1 MEYQHPQPGDM
12 RRAAFQP
19 ATLNPDARTIEL
31 TWTTGARG
39 RRASWF
45 DGDWFE
51 ELDMSTDAVRLD
63 RLNNGAALLNS
74 HQSADL
80 SNILGVV
87 ERAWIENGEGRARVR
102 FSERAEVEPIFR
114 DVASGIIR
122 NVSVGYQVHK
132 WSDPIRT
139 ADGQPP
145 TYRALDWEPMELSL
159 VGVPFDA
166 KAQTRNQS
174 SAPDTSM
181 PDNLNSQAG
190 GDPAEQQPATQARAA
205 DPSPSPAPVAAAD
218 TELQR
223 TASELRRE
231 NEILRLGRDAGL
243 TDAQTDEL
251 VRSGQTVTECSREA
265 VRLMRLRLE
274 GGDTRA
280 ADGPAPLGHPAQ
292 IAVTRDS
299 GDTLMRGIS
308 LGLEARIRPG
318 TLKGDDA
325 DLGREFRSYTLLELT
340 RQYLES
346 RGTNTRGMSKTELVS
361 RGFHSTSDFPL
372 LFSNLAGKT
381 LDAAYQEEP
390 HTWRPIARQRNLPDF
405 KNANDLIVAG
415 ALTPEALLEGGEY
428 KAGTLVE
435 AQHTWKLATYA
446 RKVTV
451 TRQAIIN
458 DDLSALER
466 VPEMLGRGFRRLE
479 SNIIWGLI
487 TGNAVTSVDSVA
499 LFNAAHNNMGGS
511 TGLAITTSGFN
522 TAKKAMRKQT
532 DLAGNTINLTP
543 SYLMVPTDLEST
555 ALQFLFPS
563 GFAPSA
569 RTGDNGPVVNA
580 QTANMELIVEP
591 RLDGAADVW
600 YLAVSPGAVE
610 GIVFGYLAG
619 EEGPTVTTTEKRDPD
634 GVELLA
640 RFDFGA
646 AVKDFRGFYRSKNV

>member
-1 MEYQHPQPGDM
+1 MEQQHSPPSDM

-19 ATLNPDARTIEL
+19 ASLNRDARTIEL

-45 DGDWFE
+45 DGDWYE
-51 ELDMSTDAVRLD
+51 ELDMSPSAVRLN
-63 RLNNGAALLNS
+63 RLNSGASLLNN

-102 FSERAEVEPIFR
+102 FSERAEVEPIFQ
-114 DVASGIIR
+114 DVAAGIIR

-132 WSDPIRT
+132 WSDPIRS

-159 VGVPFDA
+159 VGVNFDA
-166 KAQTRNQS
+166 KAQTRQHNS
-174 SAPDTSM
+174 LDTSM
-181 PDNLNSQAG
+181 PETPMNTAG
-190 GDPAEQQPATQARAA
+190 GAPAEQQPATQARAA
-205 DPSPSPAPVAAAD
+205 ESTIPTQPEPD

-223 TASELRRE
+223 TAAELRRE
-231 NEILRLGRDAGL
+231 RDLLRLGQDAGL
-243 TDAQTDEL
+243 TTEQTDEL
-251 VRSGQTVTECSREA
+251 IRSGKSVLECSREA
-265 VRLMRLRLE
+265 IRLQRLHLENGDVRAE
-274 GGDTRA
+274 G
-280 ADGPAPLGHPAQ
+280 GPAPLGHPARVE
-292 IAVTRDS
+292 VTRDS

-308 LGLEARIRPG
+308 AGLEARVRPG
-318 TLKGDDA
+318 ALKGDDA
-325 DLGREFRSYTLLELT
+325 ELGREYRSYTLLELT

-346 RGTNTRGMSKTELVS
+346 RGVNTRGMSKTELVS

-405 KNANDLIVAG
+405 KQANDLIVAG
-415 ALTPEALLEGGEY
+415 ALTPEPLLEGGEY
-428 KAGTLVE
+428 KAGTLQE

-446 RKVTV
+446 RKVTL
-451 TRQAIIN
+451 TRQAIIS
-458 DDLSALER
+458 DDLSALDR

-487 TGNAVTSVDSVA
+487 TGNAVCSVDSVA
-499 LFNAAHNNMGGS
+499 LFNAAHGNMGGS
-511 TGLAITTSGFN
+511 SGLSIDVSGFN
-522 TAKKAMRKQT
+522 TARKAMRKQT
-532 DLAGNTINLTP
+532 DIAGNTINLQP
-543 SYLMVPTDLEST
+543 QFLMVPTDLEAT
-555 ALQFLFPS
+555 ALQFLFPT
-563 GFAPSA
+563 GFAPAS
-569 RTGDNGPVVNA
+569 RTGDNGPAINA
-580 QTANMELIVEP
+580 QVSGMQLIVEP
-591 RLDGAADVW
+591 RLDGDAAVW
-600 YLAVSPGAVE
+600 YLAASPGSVE
-610 GIVFGYLAG
+610 GIVYGYLAG

-646 AVKDFRGFYRSKNV
+646 AVKDYRGFYRSKNV

>member
-1 MEYQHPQPGDM
+1 MDHQQIQRMALLAPNSWNEET
-12 RRAAFQP
+12 RT
-19 ATLNPDARTIEL
+19 ATIVI
-31 TWTTGARG
+31 
-39 RRASWF
+39 
-45 DGDWFE
+45 
-51 ELDMSTDAVRLD
+51 STDADVGDGFQLLHTNEAIRWPKRPLPTDYDHKRSSDTIWGAVTNLSLQRNDEGITELIGEVVVDGPAAAMDIALPRL
-63 RLNNGAALLNS
+63 RTG
-74 HQSADL
+74 SA
-80 SNILGVV
+80 
-87 ERAWIENGEGRARVR
+87 R
-102 FSERAEVEPIFR
+102 FSVDARIYRHREDRASNMLI
-114 DVASGIIR
+114 A
-122 NVSVGYQVHK
+122 
-132 WSDPIRT
+132 T
-139 ADGQPP
+139 
-145 TYRALDWEPMELSL
+145 DWEPNLVSL
-159 VGVPFDA
+159 VPIG
-166 KAQTRNQS
+166 Q
-174 SAPDTSM
+174 DTHAVM
-181 PDNLNSQAG
+181 RGDQQHTINPADPPMTEDLTKAG
-190 GDPAEQQPATQARAA
+190 GDPAPIDAQRSA

-251 VRSGQTVTECSREA
+251 VRSGKTVTECSREA

-274 GGDTRA
+274 NGDTRSD
-280 ADGPAPLGHPAQ
+280 DGPAPLGHPAQ
-292 IAVTRDS
+292 IAVTRDA
-299 GDTLMRGIS
+299 GDTLLRGIAA
-308 LGLEARIRPG
+308 GLEARVRPG
-318 TLKGDDA
+318 ALKGDDA

-487 TGNAVTSVDSVA
+487 TGNAVTSVDNVA

>member
-1 MEYQHPQPGDM
+1 MEHQHSLPSDM

-45 DGDWFE
+45 DGDWYE
-51 ELDMSTDAVRLD
+51 ELDMSPSAVRLD

-87 ERAWIENGEGRARVR
+87 ERAWIENGEGRAKVR
-102 FSERAEVEPIFR
+102 FSERPEVEPIFR

-132 WSDPIRT
+132 WSDPIRS
-139 ADGQPP
+139 ADGDSP

-159 VGVPFDA
+159 VGVPFDS
-166 KAQTRNQS
+166 KAQTRSISVDHPMTEQLQ
-174 SAPDTSM
+174 A
-181 PDNLNSQAG
+181 AG
-190 GDPAEQQPATQARAA
+190 GDPAPIEATRAVDSNPQPEIV
-205 DPSPSPAPVAAAD
+205 PAVD

-223 TASELRRE
+223 TAAELRRE
-231 NEILRLGRDAGL
+231 RDLLRLGQDAGL
-243 TDAQTDEL
+243 SSEQTDEL
-251 VRSGQTVTECSREA
+251 IRSGKTVTECSREA

-274 GGDTRA
+274 GGDVRSEG
-280 ADGPAPLGHPAQ
+280 GPAAIGHPARVE
-292 IAVTRDS
+292 VTRDS
-299 GDTLMRGIS
+299 GDTLLRGIS
-308 LGLEARIRPG
+308 AGLEARVRPG
-318 TLKGDDA
+318 ALKGEA
-325 DLGREFRSYTLLELT
+325 AELGKEYRSYTLLELT

-346 RGTNTRGMSKTELVS
+346 RGVNTRGMSKTELVS
-361 RGFHSTSDFPL
+361 RGFHSSSDFPL

-405 KNANDLIVAG
+405 KNANDLIVA
-415 ALTPEALLEGGEY
+415 ADLTPEPLLEGGEY

-435 AQHTWKLATYA
+435 AQHTWKLATFA

-479 SNIIWGLI
+479 SNLIWGLI
-487 TGNAVTSVDSVA
+487 TGDAITSVDGLPLFKAAHANSSA
-499 LFNAAHNNMGGS
+499 QTITTTGFNAAR
-511 TGLAITTSGFN
+511 
-522 TAKKAMRKQT
+522 KAMRKQT
-532 DLAGNTINLTP
+532 DIAGNTINLTP
-543 SYLMVPTDLEST
+543 SYMMVPTDLEAT
-555 ALQFLFPS
+555 ALQFLFPT
-563 GFAPSA
+563 GFAPA
-569 RTGDNGPVVNA
+569 TRTGDDGPVSV
-580 QTANMELIVEP
+580 QTAGVQLIVEP
-591 RLDGAADVW
+591 RLDGSATTW
-600 YLAVSPGAVE
+600 YLAASPGAVE
-610 GIVFGYLAG
+610 GIVYGYLAG

-646 AVKDFRGFYRSKNV
+646 AVKDYRGFFRAAAATA

>member
-1 MEYQHPQPGDM
+1 M

-45 DGDWFE
+45 DGDWYE
-51 ELDMSTDAVRLD
+51 ELDMSSGAVRLD

-87 ERAWIENGEGRARVR
+87 ERAWIENGEGRAKVR

-122 NVSVGYQVHK
+122 NVSVGYKVHQ
-132 WSDPIRT
+132 WSDPIRG
-139 ADGQPP
+139 ADGEPP
-145 TYRALDWEPMELSL
+145 TYRAIDWEPMELSL

-166 KAQTRNQS
+166 KAQTRS
-174 SAPDTSM
+174 ISVDHPMTED
-181 PDNLNSQAG
+181 LKAG
-190 GDPAEQQPATQARAA
+190 GDPAPIEATRAL
-205 DPSPSPAPVAAAD
+205 DPTSTVPSEPVAVAD
-218 TELQR
+218 AELQR
-223 TASELRRE
+223 TAAELRRE
-231 NEILRLGRDAGL
+231 RDLLRLGQEAGL
-243 TDAQTDEL
+243 TAEQTDEL
-251 VRSGQTVTECSREA
+251 IRSGKSVLECGREA
-265 VRLMRLRLE
+265 IRLQRVRFE
-274 GGDTRA
+274 GGDVRSEN
-280 ADGPAPLGHPAQ
+280 GPAAIGHPAQ
-292 IAVTRDS
+292 TVAVTRDA
-299 GDTLMRGIS
+299 GDTLLRGIAA
-308 LGLEARIRPG
+308 GLEARIRPG
-318 TLKGDDA
+318 KLQGEA
-325 DLGREFRSYTLLELT
+325 AELGREFRGYTLLELT

-346 RGTNTRGMSKTELVS
+346 RGVNTRGMSKTELVT

-405 KNANDLIVAG
+405 KQANDLIVAG
-415 ALTPEALLEGGEY
+415 ALTPEPLLEGGEY
-428 KAGTLVE
+428 KAGTLSE

-446 RKVTV
+446 RKVTLS
-451 TRQAIIN
+451 RQCIIN
-458 DDLSALER
+458 DDLSAMER

-487 TGNAVTSVDSVA
+487 TGNAVTSVDNVA

-511 TGLAITTSGFN
+511 TGLTISTTGFN

-532 DLAGNTINLTP
+532 DIAGNTINLTP
-543 SYLMVPTDLEST
+543 SYLMVPTDLEAT
-555 ALQFLFPS
+555 AIQFLFPT
-563 GFAPSA
+563 GYAPSA

-580 QTANMELIVEP
+580 QTAGIQLIVEP
-591 RLDGAADVW
+591 RLDGAADVF
-600 YLAVSPGAVE
+600 YLAASPGAVE
-610 GIVFGYLAG
+610 GIVYGYLAG

>member
-1 MEYQHPQPGDM
+1 M

-45 DGDWFE
+45 DGDWYE
-51 ELDMSTDAVRLD
+51 ELDMSPQAVRLD

-87 ERAWIENGEGRARVR
+87 ERAWIENGEGRAKVR

-122 NVSVGYQVHK
+122 NVSVGYQVHQ
-132 WSDPIRT
+132 WSDPIRS

-166 KAQTRNQS
+166 KAQTRS
-174 SAPDTSM
+174 ISADHPMTED
-181 PDNLNSQAG
+181 LKAG
-190 GDPAEQQPATQARAA
+190 GDPAPIEATRAL
-205 DPSPSPAPVAAAD
+205 DPNSNPEPAPAAAAD
-218 TELQR
+218 AELQR
-223 TASELRRE
+223 TAAELRRE
-231 NEILRLGRDAGL
+231 RDILRLGQEAGL
-243 TDAQTDEL
+243 SADQTDEL
-251 VRSGQTVTECSREA
+251 IRSGKSLLECGREA
-265 VRLMRLRLE
+265 IRLQRIRLE
-274 GGDTRA
+274 GGDVRA

-292 IAVTRDS
+292 AVAVTRDA
-299 GDTLMRGIS
+299 GDTLLRGIAA
-308 LGLEARIRPG
+308 GLEARVRPG
-318 TLKGDDA
+318 KLQGEA
-325 DLGREFRSYTLLELT
+325 AELGREFRSYTLLELT

-346 RGTNTRGMSKTELVS
+346 RGINTRGMSKSELVT

-381 LDAAYQEEP
+381 LDAAYAEEP

-415 ALTPEALLEGGEY
+415 ALTPEPLLEGGEY
-428 KAGTLVE
+428 KAGTLQE

-446 RKVTV
+446 RKVTL

-458 DDLSALER
+458 DDLSAMER

-479 SNIIWGLI
+479 SNLIWGLI
-487 TGNAVTSVDSVA
+487 TGNAVTSVDGVA
-499 LFNAAHNNMGGS
+499 LFNAAHNNMGGAG
-511 TGLAITTSGFN
+511 GLTISTSGMN

-543 SYLMVPTDLEST
+543 SYLIVPSDLEAT
-555 ALQFLFPS
+555 AIQFLFPT
-563 GFAPSA
+563 GYAPSS
-569 RTGDNGPVVNA
+569 RTGDSGPAVNA
-580 QTANMELIVEP
+580 QMNGIEYIVEP

-600 YLAVSPGAVE
+600 YLAASPGSVE

-646 AVKDFRGFYRSKNV
+646 AVKDYRGFYRSKNV

>member
-1 MEYQHPQPGDM
+1 MTED
-12 RRAAFQP
+12 
-19 ATLNPDARTIEL
+19 L
-31 TWTTGARG
+31 T
-39 RRASWF
+39 
-45 DGDWFE
+45 
-51 ELDMSTDAVRLD
+51 
-63 RLNNGAALLNS
+63 
-74 HQSADL
+74 
-80 SNILGVV
+80 
-87 ERAWIENGEGRARVR
+87 
-102 FSERAEVEPIFR
+102 
-114 DVASGIIR
+114 
-122 NVSVGYQVHK
+122 K
-132 WSDPIRT
+132 
-139 ADGQPP
+139 
-145 TYRALDWEPMELSL
+145 
-159 VGVPFDA
+159 
-166 KAQTRNQS
+166 
-174 SAPDTSM
+174 
-181 PDNLNSQAG
+181 AG
-190 GDPAEQQPATQARAA
+190 GDPAPINAQRSA

-251 VRSGQTVTECSREA
+251 VRSGKTVTECSREA

-299 GDTLMRGIS
+299 GDTLLRGIS
-308 LGLEARIRPG
+308 LGLEARVRPG

-487 TGNAVTSVDSVA
+487 TGNAVTSVDNVA

-610 GIVFGYLAG
+610 GIVYGYLAG

-646 AVKDFRGFYRSKNV
+646 AAKDFRGFYRSKNV

>member
-1 MEYQHPQPGDM
+1 M

-45 DGDWFE
+45 DGDWYE
-51 ELDMSTDAVRLD
+51 ELDMSPSAVRLD

-87 ERAWIENGEGRARVR
+87 ERAWIENGEGRAKVR
-102 FSERAEVEPIFR
+102 FSERPEVEPIFR

-132 WSDPIRT
+132 WSDPIRS
-139 ADGQPP
+139 ADGDSP

-159 VGVPFDA
+159 VGVPFDS
-166 KAQTRNQS
+166 KAQTRSISVDHPMTEQLQ
-174 SAPDTSM
+174 A
-181 PDNLNSQAG
+181 AG
-190 GDPAEQQPATQARAA
+190 GDPAPIEATRAVDSNPQPEIV
-205 DPSPSPAPVAAAD
+205 PAVD

-223 TASELRRE
+223 TAAELRRE
-231 NEILRLGRDAGL
+231 RDLLRLGQDAGL
-243 TDAQTDEL
+243 SSEQTDEL
-251 VRSGQTVTECSREA
+251 IRSGKTVTECSREA

-274 GGDTRA
+274 GGDVRSEG
-280 ADGPAPLGHPAQ
+280 GPAAIGHPARVE
-292 IAVTRDS
+292 VTRDS
-299 GDTLMRGIS
+299 GDTLLRGIS
-308 LGLEARIRPG
+308 AGLEARVRPG
-318 TLKGDDA
+318 ALKGEA
-325 DLGREFRSYTLLELT
+325 AELGKEYRSYTLLELT

-346 RGTNTRGMSKTELVS
+346 RGVNTRGMSKTELVS
-361 RGFHSTSDFPL
+361 RGFHSSSDFPL

-405 KNANDLIVAG
+405 KNANDLIVA
-415 ALTPEALLEGGEY
+415 ADLTPEPLLEGGEY

-435 AQHTWKLATYA
+435 AQHTWKLATFA

-479 SNIIWGLI
+479 SNLIWGLI
-487 TGNAVTSVDSVA
+487 TGDAITSVDGLPLFKAAHANSSA
-499 LFNAAHNNMGGS
+499 QTITTTGFNAAR
-511 TGLAITTSGFN
+511 
-522 TAKKAMRKQT
+522 KAMRKQT
-532 DLAGNTINLTP
+532 DIAGNTINLTP
-543 SYLMVPTDLEST
+543 SYMMVPTDLEAT
-555 ALQFLFPS
+555 ALQFLFPT
-563 GFAPSA
+563 GFAPA
-569 RTGDNGPVVNA
+569 TRTGDDGPVSV
-580 QTANMELIVEP
+580 QTAGVQLIVEP
-591 RLDGAADVW
+591 RLDGSATTW
-600 YLAVSPGAVE
+600 YLAASPGAVE
-610 GIVFGYLAG
+610 GIVYGYLAG

-646 AVKDFRGFYRSKNV
+646 AVKDYRGFFRAAAATA

>member
-1 MEYQHPQPGDM
+1 MDHQQIQRMALLAPNSWNEET
-12 RRAAFQP
+12 RT
-19 ATLNPDARTIEL
+19 ATIVI
-31 TWTTGARG
+31 
-39 RRASWF
+39 
-45 DGDWFE
+45 
-51 ELDMSTDAVRLD
+51 STDADVGDGFQLLHTNEAIRWPKRPLPTDYDHKRSSDTIWGAVTNLSLQRNDEGITELIGEVVVDGPAAAMDIALPRL
-63 RLNNGAALLNS
+63 RTG
-74 HQSADL
+74 SA
-80 SNILGVV
+80 
-87 ERAWIENGEGRARVR
+87 R
-102 FSERAEVEPIFR
+102 FSVDARIYRHREDRT
-114 DVASGIIR
+114 R
-122 NVSVGYQVHK
+122 NLLIG
-132 WSDPIRT
+132 T
-139 ADGQPP
+139 
-145 TYRALDWEPMELSL
+145 DWEPNLVSL
-159 VGVPFDA
+159 VPIG
-166 KAQTRNQS
+166 Q
-174 SAPDTSM
+174 DTHAVM
-181 PDNLNSQAG
+181 RGDQQHTINPADPPMTEDLTKAG
-190 GDPAEQQPATQARAA
+190 GDPAPIDAQRSA

-251 VRSGQTVTECSREA
+251 VRSGKTVTECSREA

-299 GDTLMRGIS
+299 GDTLLRGIS

>member
-1 MEYQHPQPGDM
+1 
-12 RRAAFQP
+12 
-19 ATLNPDARTIEL
+19 
-31 TWTTGARG
+31 
-39 RRASWF
+39 
-45 DGDWFE
+45 
-51 ELDMSTDAVRLD
+51 
-63 RLNNGAALLNS
+63 
-74 HQSADL
+74 
-80 SNILGVV
+80 
-87 ERAWIENGEGRARVR
+87 
-102 FSERAEVEPIFR
+102 
-114 DVASGIIR
+114 
-122 NVSVGYQVHK
+122 
-132 WSDPIRT
+132 
-139 ADGQPP
+139 
-145 TYRALDWEPMELSL
+145 
-159 VGVPFDA
+159 
-166 KAQTRNQS
+166 
-174 SAPDTSM
+174 M

-205 DPSPSPAPVAAAD
+205 EPSPSPAAAAD

-231 NEILRLGRDAGL
+231 RDLLRLGQDAGL
-243 TDAQTDEL
+243 TSEQTEEL
-251 VRSGQTVTECSREA
+251 IRSGKSVMECSRDA
-265 VRLMRLRLE
+265 LRIMKSRLE
-274 GGDTRA
+274 GDA
-280 ADGPAPLGHPAQ
+280 VIGHPAQ

-299 GDTLMRGIS
+299 GDTLLRGIS
-308 LGLEARIRPG
+308 LGLEARVRPG
-318 TLKGDDA
+318 TLKGEDA

-428 KAGTLVE
+428 KSGTLVE

-446 RKVTV
+446 RKVSV
-451 TRQAIIN
+451 SRQAIIN

-499 LFNAAHNNMGGS
+499 LFNAAHNNMGGASPGLTIS
-511 TGLAITTSGFN
+511 TTGFN
-522 TAKKAMRKQT
+522 TARKAMRKQT
-532 DLAGNTINLTP
+532 DIAGNTINLQP

-555 ALQFLFPS
+555 ALQFLFPT
-563 GFAPSA
+563 GFAPAA
-569 RTGDNGPVVNA
+569 RTGDTGVAVQA
-580 QTANMELIVEP
+580 QTAGMQLIVEP
-591 RLDGAADVW
+591 RLDGAPTVF
-600 YLAVSPGAVE
+600 YLAASPGAVE
-610 GIVFGYLAG
+610 GIVYGYLAG

-646 AVKDFRGFYRSKNV
+646 AVKDYRGFYRSMNV